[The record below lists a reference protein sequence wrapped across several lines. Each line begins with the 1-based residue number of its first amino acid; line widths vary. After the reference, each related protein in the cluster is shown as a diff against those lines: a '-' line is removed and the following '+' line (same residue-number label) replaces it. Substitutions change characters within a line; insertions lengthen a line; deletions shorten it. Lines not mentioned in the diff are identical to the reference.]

1 MSIVVGVAPGHD
13 NAPAVRLGVL
23 LARSYSR
30 PLVLVAVSA
39 VASPLILPRIDTEYR
54 GHIVAV
60 SQEVLAEAARLVP
73 DDVDVRTLVREARSI
88 RRGLLEVCAE
98 VDAMRLVVGSAEDSE
113 LGTIRLG
120 SVSTGL
126 LQSAELPVA
135 IAPAGFELPSVPTLQ
150 RVTAAFNGSSTA
162 AELVR
167 GAAAVAGL
175 AGAVLRIAAFA
186 PRPESAIT
194 GVSAGSGVDAEDQ
207 LVREWTDV
215 IRSQTAELLDDA
227 DELSGRTSEVVVGV
241 GPDWDTAVRAIGWK
255 DAEVLLIGSSTLGP
269 LTRLSLGSRAAK
281 IIKHSPVPVVLV
293 PRKAKESYAAQ
304 AD

>member
-13 NAPAVRLGVL
+13 NGPAVRLGVL
-23 LARSYSR
+23 LARSYR
-30 PLVLVAVSA
+30 QPLVLVAVSA
-39 VASPLILPRIDTEYR
+39 VASPLILPKVDTEYR
-54 GHIVAV
+54 RHIVTLSRQV
-60 SQEVLAEAARLVP
+60 LDEVTGIVP
-73 DDVDVRTLVREARSI
+73 ADVDVRSLVREARSI

-113 LGTIRLG
+113 PGTIRLG
-120 SVSTGL
+120 TVSTGL

-135 IAPAGFELPSVPTLQ
+135 IAPAGFDLPPAPTLE
-150 RVTAAFNGSSTA
+150 RVTAAFNGSHTSG
-162 AELVR
+162 ELVR
-167 GAAAVAGL
+167 GAAAVAGM
-175 AGAVLRIAAFA
+175 AGAALRIAAFA

-194 GVSAGSGVDAEDQ
+194 GVSAGSGVDTEDD

-215 IRSQTAELLDDA
+215 IRSQTAELLDDV
-227 DELSGRTSEVVVGV
+227 DELSGRETEVVVGV

-255 DAEVLLIGSSTLGP
+255 AAEVLLIGSSTLGP

-293 PRKAKESYAAQ
+293 PRKAAQSYAAQ
-304 AD
+304 AK